1 MDDDD
6 DDISYFG
13 NIHPV
18 DGKVKFTTPK
28 LGNSHSMKVN
38 PQLSQLKVCTTTI

>member
-28 LGNSHSMKVN
+28 EQVFTVSKKEIVRNSSK
-38 PQLSQLKVCTTTI
+38 